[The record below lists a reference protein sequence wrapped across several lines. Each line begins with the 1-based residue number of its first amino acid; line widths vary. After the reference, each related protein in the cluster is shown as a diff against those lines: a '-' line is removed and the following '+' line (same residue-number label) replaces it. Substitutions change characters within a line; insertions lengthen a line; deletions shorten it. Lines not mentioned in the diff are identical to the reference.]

1 MTKLCK
7 NHGNNGLV
15 DGAQNIVCDGN
26 PCIARLDADK
36 CCKPDALCGSMNAIK
51 IQKVCGVSGQL
62 IAAKDTTSCGGLEC
76 SSADKVVC
84 CLDKLPCSSVVSE
97 ETFCQAKGGNG
108 LGNGLID
115 AASTT
120 LCQGIPC
127 TADADAATCC
137 KS

>member
-51 IQKVCGVSGQL
+51 VQKVCGVSGQL
-62 IAAKDTTSCGGLEC
+62 IADKDTTSCGGLEC
-76 SSADKVVC
+76 SLADKV
-84 CLDKLPCSSVVSE
+84 KARE
-97 ETFCQAKGGNG
+97 EADLAKGNRK
-108 LGNGLID
+108 NQK
-115 AASTT
+115 TR
-120 LCQGIPC
+120 
-127 TADADAATCC
+127 ADGAPPG
-137 KS
+137 KE